1 MIKSSFSR
9 NLLSLTITSILSTSL
24 LTNLYAA
31 DIPAGTQLDPE
42 QKLVFNNSSNPATL
56 DPQKMEGDVEGMLAR
71 QLFETLVT
79 SDEKGNLLPGAAQ
92 SWEHSA
98 DFKTWT
104 FNLRK
109 DAKWSNGD
117 PVVAGDFVF
126 GFERLVDPKTAS
138 PYASY
143 LDYLKIE
150 NANAVIRGEMPAS
163 ELGVEAKDDYTLVL
177 HLSESVPFA
186 DKLTEHYV
194 LSPANPKVVAKY
206 GDKWTLAGNL
216 VGNGAFKLKKYIINE
231 KIVLE
236 RNHNY
241 WNDKKTSLNEI
252 TMLPIEQS
260 TTDVAR
266 YRAGGEDM
274 TGKSLPSELYDQIKK
289 DFPEEL
295 YVTPILCTYLYE
307 FNTTKAPFNNEKV
320 RQALKLSIDR
330 NIITDKILK
339 QGQIPAYGFTPPYIN
354 GGEAITPPAWAKLTQ
369 KERNEQA
376 LKLLSEAGFSKSNPL
391 DFTLLYNTSDD
402 HKKLAIAASSMWK
415 KNLAGAVN
423 VKLENQ
429 EWKTY
434 LDSRHQG
441 NFDVARAGWCA
452 DYNEATTFLNYYLS
466 NSSNNT
472 AFYKSK
478 AYDDTV
484 AQSYKEDTNEARAKD
499 YAKAEQILDKD
510 APFIPVYSYV
520 QPRLIKPYVKGFA
533 HTHPGQSYYLK
544 DVYIV
549 KH

>member
-415 KNLAGAVN
+415 KNLAGAVH

-510 APFIPVYSYV
+510 APFIPLYSYV

-533 HTHPGQSYYLK
+533 HTHPGQIYYLK

>member
-42 QKLVFNNSSNPATL
+42 QKLVFNNNSNPATL
-56 DPQKMEGDVEGMLAR
+56 DPQKMEGDVEGTFAR

-415 KNLAGAVN
+415 KNLAGAVH

-478 AYDDTV
+478 AYDDQI

-510 APFIPVYSYV
+510 APFIPLYSYV

-533 HTHPGQSYYLK
+533 HTHPGQIYYLK